1 MRHAL
6 EGRRI
11 LVTGGAGFIGS
22 HLIPALL
29 ARGATV
35 TAYDN
40 LSLGRREL
48 LAAVEGAARFRFAEA
63 DLLVTTDLDAVMK
76 GHDCVFHLAANS
88 NISLGRGQTDRDLQQ
103 GTLVTYNVL
112 ESMRRHA
119 VRELVFAS
127 SSVVYGEARRQPT
140 AEDDGPCLPISLYG
154 ASKLASEGLISAFC
168 HNFGMRAWI
177 YRFGNV
183 VGGRLTHGVIF
194 DFIRKL
200 REDPATL
207 TILGDGRQA
216 KPYLHVDDCV
226 AGMLF
231 GWQQHAEPLSYFNLA
246 PEGATVV
253 RDIAR
258 FVVEAMGLADV
269 RVELTGGARG
279 WPGDVPQV
287 RLDPSKLA
295 RLGWRASYTS
305 DEAVQR
311 GILAALR
318 ELAPDM
324 ARR

>member
-1 MRHAL
+1 MAQTL

-22 HLIPALL
+22 HLIPVLL
-29 ARGATV
+29 ARGAAV

-40 LSLGRREL
+40 LSLGRRDFL
-48 LAAVEGAARFRFAEA
+48 GAVEAMLRFRFVHA
-63 DLLVTTDLDAVMK
+63 DLLATTDLDPVMK
-76 GHDCVFHLAANS
+76 DHDCVFHLAANS
-88 NISLGRGQTDRDLQQ
+88 DISLGRDQTDRDLRQ
-103 GTLVTYNVL
+103 GTLATYNVL
-112 ESMRRHA
+112 ESMRRRG

-127 SSVVYGEARRQPT
+127 SSVVYGEAPRQPT

-183 VGGRLTHGVIF
+183 VGGRLTHGVIL
-194 DFIRKL
+194 DFIQKL
-200 REDPATL
+200 RENPATL
-207 TILGDGRQA
+207 TVLGDGRQA

-231 GWQQHAEPLSYFNLA
+231 GWQEAAERLNYFNLA
-246 PEGATVV
+246 CEGATAV

-258 FVVEAMGLADV
+258 FVVEAMGLANV
-269 RVELTGGARG
+269 RIEYTGGARG

-287 RLDPSKLA
+287 RLDPSKLG
-295 RLGWRASYTS
+295 RLGWRATFTS
-305 DEAVQR
+305 DEAVRQ
-311 GILAALR
+311 GIGAALQS
-318 ELAPDM
+318 LTPDV